1 MILTEAHAIIN
12 NLMLREALPY
22 VDYRVSV
29 DYGRL
34 EVALTKTSVGDDFFG
49 PTMNICAKINSK
61 APPNSLVVG
70 GDLYEIIRY
79 FPLHSDHHFNE
90 VKKGDQNT
98 FGVSKTYPV
107 FSVKR
112 KIKDAMENY
121 HHQLPDS
128 LERTSSSSNVTKA
141 GLYNNS
147 RSFGYESIEESE
159 KQHKQ
164 EERATH

>member
-1 MILTEAHAIIN
+1 
-12 NLMLREALPY
+12 
-22 VDYRVSV
+22 
-29 DYGRL
+29 
-34 EVALTKTSVGDDFFG
+34 
-49 PTMNICAKINSK
+49 
-61 APPNSLVVG
+61 
-70 GDLYEIIRY
+70 
-79 FPLHSDHHFNE
+79 

-112 KIKDAMENY
+112 KIKDALEYY

-164 EERATH
+164 EEESHTLKSNKNNRGANVMIIEDEPYALLSLKAFL